1 MDKIK
6 EITRLH
12 LICQN
17 EGNIVSDMDGE
28 TVMLSIQNGKYYNL
42 GEIGGAIWELIDKP
56 ITINQL
62 INLLL
67 EKYAVD
73 HAQCE
78 EQVIVFV
85 KSLYKQ
91 GLVKV
96 DETVEV

>member
-6 EITRLH
+6 EITRQH

-28 TVMLSIQNGKYYNL
+28 TVMLSIENGKYYNL
-42 GEIGGAIWELIDKP
+42 GEIGGAIWELIKKP
-56 ITINQL
+56 ITMEQL
-62 INLLL
+62 INQLL

-73 HAQCE
+73 PAQCE
-78 EQVIVFV
+78 DQVIVFV
-85 KSLYKQ
+85 NSLNKE

-96 DETVEV
+96 DEAVEV